1 MKRILGTDIGGGS
14 GVCLAAAAMAEVVPG
29 AALTPASPQG
39 ARSLPPS
46 GAPPPAPSGAN
57 GKEVIANETGAIGGV
72 SDMQGDRESSAPAL
86 SAEEI
91 DQFIRRWS
99 LEQDAAELLRSIRSP
114 GVQRDVVA
122 SFSPPEE
129 VRDMRGVLKSFIRRQ
144 TRKLQSQ
151 LPDENGAGKSRRNAK
166 AKRASTPVGLAGV
179 TYAVRGG
186 RGAAAAPVGARTVP
200 SADKSRTT
208 APSIGIDSEMAA
220 PVRRTS
226 AQAPVGAGRAAST
239 SQGASTA
246 TSAAVR
252 EGTSRPLG
260 SATGGISVESS
271 GNASGSQTGVRL
283 RAQRSQPIGA
293 LPRGPGPIA
302 GSRSGS
308 ISEPG
313 ASAIGAGNGCREGA
327 GGPDREREVA
337 VSSLAKLSQ
346 SSSASRNT
354 TEVAP
359 SPSLN
364 EFLKRWG
371 FDDDEVVAATLRD
384 LQPEARSIVLEGFDP
399 KPGTKHL
406 DAKLLAYA
414 RSVCGSDREGAA
426 PGRGGHIGG
435 GGRRRDP
442 HDRRAGGSGTEDNV
456 DVRLAGRNG
465 HRSRKADGGG
475 GFGGAVGGGAGIGGS
490 ALGPGARSHG
500 EGDKGSKGHRRV
512 HPNRVGASARM
523 PANTGN
529 VARHRVGEGSTTI
542 GAWQPAL
549 RPETTA
555 AILPPGLANGSS

>member
-1 MKRILGTDIGGGS
+1 MGTDIGGGS

-39 ARSLPPS
+39 ARSLPPR

-57 GKEVIANETGAIGGV
+57 GKEVIANEAGAIGGV
-72 SDMQGDRESSAPAL
+72 SDMQGDKESSAPAL

-166 AKRASTPVGLAGV
+166 AKRASTPVGLAGA
-179 TYAVRGG
+179 TSAVRGG

-226 AQAPVGAGRAAST
+226 AQVPVGAGRVAST

-252 EGTSRPLG
+252 ESTSRPLG

-354 TEVAP
+354 TDVAP

-414 RSVCGSDREGAA
+414 RSVCGSDREREGA

-435 GGRRRDP
+435 GGHRHDP
-442 HDRRAGGSGTEDNV
+442 HDRWAGGSGTEDNV
-456 DVRLAGRNG
+456 DVRLAGSG
-465 HRSRKADGGG
+465 HRSRKADGSGS
-475 GFGGAVGGGAGIGGS
+475 FGGAVGGGAGK
-490 ALGPGARSHG
+490 
-500 EGDKGSKGHRRV
+500 GDKGSKGHRRV
-512 HPNRVGASARM
+512 HPNRVGAFARM
-523 PANTGN
+523 PASTGN
-529 VARHRVGEGSTTI
+529 VACHRVGEGSTTI

-555 AILPPGLANGSS
+555 AILPPGLANGLS